1 MYERRDDPVRSR
13 FVTPDDARAILSAL
27 RAGKELRILGMDGEW
42 GLRATAN
49 GFVTWDHPAW
59 GESIYGAS
67 AQKDDREEEALAILL
82 PHDAASMREKLR

>member
-1 MYERRDDPVRSR
+1 MTRDE
-13 FVTPDDARAILSAL
+13 ARAILSAL

-42 GLRATAN
+42 GLRATAS

-67 AQKDDREEEALAILL
+67 AQKDVGEDEALEMLL
-82 PHDAASMREKLR
+82 PYEAASLGAKLR